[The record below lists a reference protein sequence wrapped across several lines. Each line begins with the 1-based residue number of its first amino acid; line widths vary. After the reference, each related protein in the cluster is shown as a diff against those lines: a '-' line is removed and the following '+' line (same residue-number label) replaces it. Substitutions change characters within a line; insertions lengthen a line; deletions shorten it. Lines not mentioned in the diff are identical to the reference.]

1 MDGFELHV
9 SIPDAEIMVFKS
21 LFWPE
26 LFILKSWVFGCILVK
41 HKVLLTWNLQLWR
54 GYGRQLVFGVLDKS
68 HSRNKIFHFYFFFF
82 PPLYLP
88 FDALEMPRESEKKCF
103 LFHIAQLLHCWRKN
117 ILNINTALGLKAF
130 LKRHFNAM
138 TFSKVNSHKNQVKD
152 QNPFCW

>member
-1 MDGFELHV
+1 MDLNCMSAFQMQKLWFSRAFSDQSYSFSSPEYL
-9 SIPDAEIMVFKS
+9 DA
-21 LFWPE
+21 FW
-26 LFILKSWVFGCILVK
+26 WN
-41 HKVLLTWNLQLWR
+41 KVLLTWNLQLWR

-152 QNPFCW
+152 QNPFRW